1 MATVAKIIFG
11 LKIAKISLELFL
23 ETKSKAKVFLCAEF
37 QHEREIC
44 SIFLR
49 NVPWFLIVRVQ
60 RCIAVD
66 SLGRRDETKTAA
78 GQNYISGP
86 FIFDGCTV

>member
-1 MATVAKIIFG
+1 MATVAKIIFE
-11 LKIAKISLELFL
+11 LKIAKVILGNKEP
-23 ETKSKAKVFLCAEF
+23 KVFLCAEF

-66 SLGRRDETKTAA
+66 SLGRRDETKTA